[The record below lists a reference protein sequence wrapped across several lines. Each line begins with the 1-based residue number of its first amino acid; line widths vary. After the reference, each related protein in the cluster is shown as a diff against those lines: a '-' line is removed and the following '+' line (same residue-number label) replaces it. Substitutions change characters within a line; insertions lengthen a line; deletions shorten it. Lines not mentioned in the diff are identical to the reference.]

1 MFKVW
6 CPCDISF
13 GVPSLNQIKNRY
25 ATMNSPF
32 EWGGWVS
39 FSQSI
44 MSLNELLL
52 EKKQAILEKWF
63 DSVLETYPHDTA
75 KFLKK
80 QKDQFA
86 NPVGSTIYKGMDCLF
101 DLIVNGADADN
112 ITKSLDEII
121 RIRAIQDFTP
131 SHALAFVI
139 ELKRVVRE
147 EIKGETH
154 TAQLIDE
161 LQAFERLV
169 DGLLLLSF
177 DIYMKCREKIYDL
190 KANELR
196 NMTSKLVERANRI
209 FEAKYRNVDL
219 KDIISQDNKTERGE

>member
-1 MFKVW
+1 M
-6 CPCDISF
+6 S
-13 GVPSLNQIKNRY
+13 SL
-25 ATMNSPF
+25 
-32 EWGGWVS
+32 
-39 FSQSI
+39 QSI
-44 MSLNELLL
+44 RSLNELLS

-63 DSVLETYPHDTA
+63 DSVLQTYPHDTA
-75 KFLKK
+75 KFLKR

-86 NPVGSTIYKGMDCLF
+86 NPVGSTIYKGMGSLL
-101 DLIVNGADADN
+101 DLIVNSADADN

-139 ELKRVVRE
+139 EIKRIVRE
-147 EIKGETH
+147 EIKGETC
-154 TAQLIDE
+154 TSQLIDE
-161 LQAFERLV
+161 LPAFDHRV
-169 DGLLLLSF
+169 DSLLLLSF
-177 DIYMKCREKIYDL
+177 DIYMKCREKIYEL

-219 KDIISQDNKTERGE
+219 EDIISQGNKTERGE

>member
-1 MFKVW
+1 MQQ
-6 CPCDISF
+6 
-13 GVPSLNQIKNRY
+13 L
-25 ATMNSPF
+25 NSPF
-32 EWGGWVS
+32 ERGGGVS
-39 FSQSI
+39 SLQSI
-44 MSLNELLL
+44 RSLNELLS

-75 KFLKK
+75 KFLKR

-86 NPVGSTIYKGMDCLF
+86 NPVGSTIYKGMGSLL
-101 DLIVNGADADN
+101 DLIVNSADADN

-131 SHALAFVI
+131 SHALAFVV
-139 ELKRVVRE
+139 ELKRIVRE
-147 EIKGETH
+147 EIKGETC
-154 TAQLIDE
+154 ASQLIDE
-161 LQAFERLV
+161 LPEFDRRV
-169 DGLLLLSF
+169 DSLLLLSF
-177 DIYMKCREKIYDL
+177 DIYMKCREKIYEL

-219 KDIISQDNKTERGE
+219 EDIISQGNKTERGE

>member
-1 MFKVW
+1 M
-6 CPCDISF
+6 S
-13 GVPSLNQIKNRY
+13 SL
-25 ATMNSPF
+25 
-32 EWGGWVS
+32 
-39 FSQSI
+39 QSI
-44 MSLNELLL
+44 RSLNELLL

-63 DSVLETYPHDTA
+63 DSVLETYPHDSA
-75 KFLKK
+75 KFLKR

-86 NPVGSTIYKGMDCLF
+86 NPVGSTIYRGMGSLL
-101 DLIVNGADADN
+101 DLIVNSADADN

-131 SHALAFVI
+131 SHALAFVVD
-139 ELKRVVRE
+139 LKRVVRE
-147 EIKGETH
+147 EIKGETC
-154 TAQLIDE
+154 ASQLIDE
-161 LQAFERLV
+161 LPEFDRRV

-177 DIYMKCREKIYDL
+177 DIYMKCREKIYEL

-219 KDIISQDNKTERGE
+219 EDIISQGNKTERGE

>member
-1 MFKVW
+1 M
-6 CPCDISF
+6 S
-13 GVPSLNQIKNRY
+13 SL
-25 ATMNSPF
+25 
-32 EWGGWVS
+32 
-39 FSQSI
+39 QSI
-44 MSLNELLL
+44 RSLNELLS

-75 KFLKK
+75 KFLKR

-86 NPVGSTIYKGMDCLF
+86 NPVGSTIYKGMGSLL
-101 DLIVNGADADN
+101 DLIVNSADADN

-131 SHALAFVI
+131 SHALAFVV
-139 ELKRVVRE
+139 ELKRIVRE
-147 EIKGETH
+147 EIKGETC
-154 TAQLIDE
+154 ASQLIDE
-161 LQAFERLV
+161 LPEFDRRV
-169 DGLLLLSF
+169 DSLLLLSF
-177 DIYMKCREKIYDL
+177 DIYMKCREKIYEL

-219 KDIISQDNKTERGE
+219 EDIISQGNKTERGE

>member
-1 MFKVW
+1 MQQ
-6 CPCDISF
+6 
-13 GVPSLNQIKNRY
+13 L
-25 ATMNSPF
+25 NSPF
-32 EWGGWVS
+32 ERGGGVS
-39 FSQSI
+39 SLQSI
-44 MSLNELLL
+44 RSLSELLS

-75 KFLKK
+75 KFLKR

-86 NPVGSTIYKGMDCLF
+86 NPVGSTIYKEMGSLL
-101 DLIVNGADADN
+101 DLIVNSADADN

-139 ELKRVVRE
+139 ELKRIVRE
-147 EIKGETH
+147 EIKGETC
-154 TAQLIDE
+154 ASQLIDE
-161 LQAFERLV
+161 LPAFDRRV
-169 DGLLLLSF
+169 DSLLLLSF
-177 DIYMKCREKIYDL
+177 DIYMKCREKIYEL

-219 KDIISQDNKTERGE
+219 EDIISQGNKTERGE